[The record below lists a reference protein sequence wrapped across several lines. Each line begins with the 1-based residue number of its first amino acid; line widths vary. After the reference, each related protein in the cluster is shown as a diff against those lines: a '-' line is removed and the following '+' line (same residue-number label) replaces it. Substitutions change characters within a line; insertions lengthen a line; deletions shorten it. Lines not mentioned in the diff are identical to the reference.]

1 MTLRP
6 LVAAMAGALLLT
18 VAHARDPIHSATRLA
33 FADAGTLF
41 VADWRGARIH
51 ALTVPSPSDVA
62 GEPFN
67 LKDVQ
72 GPIAKA
78 LHVDRSRLRFED
90 MAAQPGTEV
99 VYVALS
105 VSQGKGPPAPAL
117 VAIDAKGTVKVV
129 DLKAVPSR
137 SVAITDA
144 PADNLKLWRDL
155 PAQSLTVTG
164 MTFHN
169 HKLYVAGLSN
179 RTFASTLRFY
189 DYPFTGKASA
199 ATVEVYHAV
208 HDQVETRAPIRA
220 MTIAMLDG
228 VPTMVAAY
236 TCTPLVA
243 IPLTDIKD
251 GAHITAKMIGEMGWG
266 SEPIR
271 LVTFSAGDADY
282 ALLLNSSRGADLIPM
297 SEIAAAAAKPG
308 LREPIK
314 WPLEP
319 LEGVKAVMVPM
330 SATTQVDNL
339 NKDLLVAL
347 RRTDAS
353 GDMQLVTVPKGAYLR
368 VSDFVNE
375 YDFPDFQYGAKDPFH
390 EAHKYFH
397 RIEGY
402 PELVR

>member
-6 LVAAMAGALLLT
+6 LVAAMAGALALT

-72 GPIAKA
+72 GPIARA

-137 SVAITDA
+137 AAAITDA
-144 PADNLKLWRDL
+144 PADNLKLWPDL

-179 RTFASTLRFY
+179 RTFASTLRVY

-208 HDQVETRAPIRA
+208 HDQVETRAPILPMA
-220 MTIAMLDG
+220 IAMLD
-228 VPTMVAAY
+228 
-236 TCTPLVA
+236 
-243 IPLTDIKD
+243 
-251 GAHITAKMIGEMGWG
+251 
-266 SEPIR
+266 R
-271 LVTFSAGDADY
+271 
-282 ALLLNSSRGADLIPM
+282 
-297 SEIAAAAAKPG
+297 
-308 LREPIK
+308 
-314 WPLEP
+314 
-319 LEGVKAVMVPM
+319 
-330 SATTQVDNL
+330 
-339 NKDLLVAL
+339 
-347 RRTDAS
+347 
-353 GDMQLVTVPKGAYLR
+353 
-368 VSDFVNE
+368 
-375 YDFPDFQYGAKDPFH
+375 
-390 EAHKYFH
+390 
-397 RIEGY
+397 
-402 PELVR
+402 